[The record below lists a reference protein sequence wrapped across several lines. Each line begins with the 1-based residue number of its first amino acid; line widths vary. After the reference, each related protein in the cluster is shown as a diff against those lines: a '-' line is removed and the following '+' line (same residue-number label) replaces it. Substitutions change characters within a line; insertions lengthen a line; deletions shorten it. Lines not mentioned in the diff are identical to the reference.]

1 MLGTIIGDIAGSFRE
16 FTGKEKYT
24 NLPLMPDISQ
34 VPNRKNGDTPRYG
47 MTDDSLLS
55 IATAS
60 SILYP
65 NMTSEPWEDDFKDS
79 YHEMGNKYDEPIGGF
94 GAGFKAWLAH
104 DPVIVEAYNSC
115 GNGSAMRVGPV
126 GWAYDD
132 METTLRVAMQ
142 SALPTHNHP
151 EGIKGA
157 QATAAMIFLARQGH
171 DIKTILDT
179 LNEMYLG
186 YEPVD
191 YLGYFDAVCPDTMR
205 LATHVLGTTTGFEEA
220 VFKAVTIP
228 YADADTLGAIVG
240 SVAEALYGIPED
252 LQKRALEM
260 IELPELREIVD
271 TFREKY
277 CKIEEPV

>member
-1 MLGTIIGDIAGSFRE
+1 MLGAIIGDIAGSFRE
-16 FTGKEKYT
+16 FTGKEKYV

-34 VPNRKNGDTPRYG
+34 VPNRKGGDAPRYG
-47 MTDDSLLS
+47 ITDDSLLS
-55 IATAS
+55 IATAN
-60 SILYP
+60 SILE
-65 NMTSEPWEDDFKDS
+65 TSKLGYNPTDDIFES
-79 YHEMGNKYDEPIGGF
+79 EYHVKGNEYNDPIGGF
-94 GAGFKAWLAH
+94 GAGFRDWLNQST
-104 DPVIVEAYNSC
+104 PRPYNSC
-115 GNGSAMRVGPV
+115 GNGSAMRVSPV

-132 METTLRVAMQ
+132 METTLKIAMQ

-171 DIKTILDT
+171 NIRTILET

-186 YEPVD
+186 YEPVKE
-191 YLGYFDAVCPDTMR
+191 LGYFDAVCPDTMR
-205 LATHVLGTTTGFEEA
+205 LATYVLRYTKTFEEA

-252 LQKRALEM
+252 LEKRALEM
-260 IELPELREIVD
+260 IKQPELRKIVD
-271 TFREKY
+271 DFRYKY
-277 CKIEEPV
+277 CEIDNSI